1 MTSALTT
8 ARSRATMMT
17 SQIAGCA
24 ACAAGVLLASGAR
37 AQPGVPA
44 SPPEA
49 SAPPRGESGAPVSPS
64 PDTRATSA
72 LELAAFAGPSVVF
85 GEPANPDYSPSVERI
100 GALLAVAVTYRSSYF
115 LAPVFEVGHAWLAR
129 GSAEL
134 PSGPW
139 GEGGTIEQRLSTWI
153 LSPGVSAELWRL
165 RARFG
170 LGLGIVSQ
178 SDTFRG
184 QTSSTSQLPVL
195 SQLVI
200 GCTALDLTAVRLDVE
215 GRAVVASGADISFV
229 GIGVS
234 ARFDVLD
241 LGGS

>member
-1 MTSALTT
+1 MTCAPTT
-8 ARSRATMMT
+8 ARSRAMMT
-17 SQIAGCA
+17 TSRVAGCA

-44 SPPEA
+44 GPEP
-49 SAPPRGESGAPVSPS
+49 SAPPRGESGALVSPS
-64 PDTRATSA
+64 SDTRATSA
-72 LELAAFAGPSVVF
+72 LEIAAFAGPSVVF

-115 LAPVFEVGHAWLAR
+115 LAPVLEVGHAWLAR

-165 RARFG
+165 RARLG

-200 GCTALDLTAVRLDVE
+200 ACKALDLAAVRLDVE
-215 GRAVVASGADISFV
+215 GRAVVASGADISFI